1 MLLMGPFQGA
11 YSNIDVRKIESWK
24 KKDLEYGLAKVA
36 EKDSSE
42 IFWKSENLIV
52 FVTASKD
59 FVRFKER

>member
-24 KKDLEYGLAKVA
+24 KKDLEYGSGKVA
-36 EKDSSE
+36 EKDSRE